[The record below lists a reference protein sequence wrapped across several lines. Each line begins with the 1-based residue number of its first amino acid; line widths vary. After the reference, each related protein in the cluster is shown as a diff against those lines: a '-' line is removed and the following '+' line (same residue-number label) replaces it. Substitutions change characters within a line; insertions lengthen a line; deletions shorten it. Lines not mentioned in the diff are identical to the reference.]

1 MLGAL
6 KGALP
11 EPNDQYFLDQTRKRG
26 CEMEHEHRFEMDRM
40 RTTPNTSRV
49 KAVIAWLLE
58 ADREFRVAQ
67 SMVDKTKNRF

>member
-1 MLGAL
+1 
-6 KGALP
+6 
-11 EPNDQYFLDQTRKRG
+11 
-26 CEMEHEHRFEMDRM
+26 MEHEHRFEMDRM